1 MVTEHPPELTESTLR
16 SLAQFD
22 VVQRGQHLFLSRR
35 VHDLVK
41 EGNVVT
47 GRVEGNRANYR
58 VRLHTAGR
66 FWSCSC
72 SKVAGLCIGR
82 SEHPADNDAC
92 KHVIA
97 LGYAW
102 LLTPQLF
109 VDASSAKK

>member
-1 MVTEHPPELTESTLR
+1 MALNPSSTLSEADLK
-16 SLAQFD
+16 SLARVD

-35 VHDLVK
+35 VHDLTRDGDVVSGRI
-41 EGNVVT
+41 EGST
-47 GRVEGNRANYR
+47 GWYR
-58 VRLHTAGR
+58 VRLQVGGR

-72 SKVAGLCIGR
+72 SKVAGMR
-82 SEHPADNDAC
+82 VHRAEHPWQNDAC

-109 VDASSAKK
+109 RESAETKR

>member
-1 MVTEHPPELTESTLR
+1 MVPEASSELTEGSLK
-16 SLAQFD
+16 SLAGVD

-35 VHDLVK
+35 VHDLAK
-41 EGNVVT
+41 EGDVVT
-47 GRVEGNRANYR
+47 GRVEGSTGSYR
-58 VRLHTAGR
+58 VRLQVAGR

-72 SKVAGLCIGR
+72 SKVAGMRVDRAERLW
-82 SEHPADNDAC
+82 DNDAC

-109 VDASSAKK
+109 RESAEQKR

>member
-1 MVTEHPPELTESTLR
+1 MINPRLQSLTEFTLK
-16 SLAQFD
+16 SLAPFG

-35 VHDLVK
+35 VKELMK
-41 EGNVVT
+41 EGNMIA
-47 GRVEGNRANYR
+47 GRVEGNRSHYR
-58 VRLHTAGR
+58 VRLHVDAR

-72 SKVAGLCIGR
+72 SKVAGLR
-82 SEHPADNDAC
+82 VDRAEHPGDNDAC

-109 VDASSAKK
+109 NETPVARK

>member
-1 MVTEHPPELTESTLR
+1 MRTLAESTLK
-16 SLAQFD
+16 SLAPLD

-35 VHDLVK
+35 VKDLVK
-41 EGNVVT
+41 EGNLIT
-47 GRVEGNRANYR
+47 GRVDGNKASYHP
-58 VRLHTAGR
+58 RLDTAAR

-72 SKVAGLCIGR
+72 SKVAGLRITR
-82 SEHPADNDAC
+82 SEHPGDNNAC

-109 VDASSAKK
+109 TENPTVRK